1 MSVAGQVA
9 KTHERANEAIRA
21 AERRAEIATDIQ
33 RVGWEEFD
41 RQRELLDEWRRAGA
55 AFSALKIEYLLTLMQ
70 EGPGPGALPTTA
82 HRAGIPTATVRSW
95 RMRDGMFR
103 ALTDALAGGLPYAE
117 RYWARLAK
125 NDATSRE
132 LAQRFAER
140 WPRFE
145 LQYTRFRSPA
155 ARTGAFLSRDLYSMD
170 RASVDIPVFEPE
182 DVAELYRIAA
192 AHHIC
197 GPQCTEPHRI

>member
-1 MSVAGQVA
+1 MTGQVA
-9 KTHERANEAIRA
+9 ATHERANEAIRQ
-21 AERRAEIATDIQ
+21 AEHRAEIATDIQ

-82 HRAGIPTATVRSW
+82 RRCRIPTATVRSW
-95 RMRDGMFR
+95 RMRDGLFK
-103 ALTDALAGGLPYAE
+103 ALSDALAGGLPYAE